1 MSKKNE
7 ARTISNFA
15 EIEVRLARKSIAE
28 FAASP
33 KMTLKD
39 ALLCIG
45 AVKSHLD
52 RAGVFHEMFNPFIGA
67 YMKSKNHP
75 GKNAKMLIEQTHR
88 KLAALKEGK

>member
-28 FAASP
+28 FAANP

-52 RAGVFHEMFNPFIGA
+52 RAGGFHEMFNPFIRTCERTSA
-67 YMKSKNHP
+67 SP
-75 GKNAKMLIEQTHR
+75 
-88 KLAALKEGK
+88 LAAIKRAQGKKGGK